1 MSEKTQNRIKM
12 TLYVVVLLLA
22 LLLEEAVFGAMHLS
36 FVPCVMPVAVVSIA
50 LWEGMERG
58 SMFGLVAGCLRAWS
72 TSLSMYG
79 AWSIV
84 ALTLTG
90 AAAGLLTERYLL
102 NGWKTV
108 FSISAPAILLLDGV
122 YVIVEAASGDLPV
135 GAFFNQFVPACI
147 ISVFF
152 CVLFYPL
159 TRGVSRIGG
168 FHG

>member
-22 LLLEEAVFGAMHLS
+22 LLFEEAVFGAMHLS
-36 FVPCVMPVAVVSIA
+36 FMPCVMPVAVVSIA

-58 SMFGLVAGCLRAWS
+58 CIFGLVAGCLRAWS

-79 AWSIV
+79 AWAIV

-108 FSISAPAILLLDGV
+108 FSISAPAILLLDGI
-122 YVIVEAASGDLPV
+122 YVIAGVISGTLPV
-135 GAFFNQFVPACI
+135 GAFFNQFVPACL
-147 ISVFF
+147 ISLFF
-152 CVLFYPL
+152 CCLFFPL
-159 TRGVSRIGG
+159 TQAVSRIGG